1 MRIAFLAASTLLLAV
16 NCSAFVVS
24 PSIATGVCQQRAVAL
39 NAVSNNIDD
48 RRTFL
53 AAGLALPSFLATA
66 FPAPSVATLMA
77 PSEEGKTF
85 KPGEKLS
92 VAEARDRFGLARK
105 DVQYLLDNYAEI
117 SASGGDNVRRY
128 LGTVGVTG
136 YMYGITKV
144 LKDLRDEAE
153 DIVEFQETLNEF
165 EAYLYQ
171 AEGAAYQSLFVE
183 HSSSKGTPETFLAT
197 AKKDVVSMQKYMD
210 NLAVQLKL

>member
-1 MRIAFLAASTLLLAV
+1 
-16 NCSAFVVS
+16 
-24 PSIATGVCQQRAVAL
+24 
-39 NAVSNNIDD
+39 
-48 RRTFL
+48 
-53 AAGLALPSFLATA
+53 
-66 FPAPSVATLMA
+66 
-77 PSEEGKTF
+77 
-85 KPGEKLS
+85 
-92 VAEARDRFGLARK
+92 
-105 DVQYLLDNYAEI
+105 
-117 SASGGDNVRRY
+117 
-128 LGTVGVTG
+128 
-136 YMYGITKV
+136 MYGITKV